1 MSTVNCHTMHCNDYK
16 DNDNGEDD
24 EDKTKNRIRVTS
36 LEFWIPLMHSFSIMY
51 DTWGE
56 KWTVWP

>member
-1 MSTVNCHTMHCNDYK
+1 MHCNNYK